1 MITQDRLELLL
12 TTIRKTGDV
21 GLALIAIDLSWQS
34 YFKLLKDSE
43 INGLVEE
50 AKLDYKK
57 FIIDD
62 WGIVAVKFT
71 DNLLRGKVKKTT
83 VTKSYYL
90 QKNEDGSLSDMVET
104 YRQEKIEDVLPP
116 KWLLDKYLPGENKE
130 QITVDV
136 NFSQVDL
143 SEDDPEAKTLD

>member
-21 GLALIAIDLSWQS
+21 GLALIAIDLSWEQ
-34 YFKLLKDSE
+34 YFNWIKDSE

-50 AKLDYKK
+50 AKSDYKK
-57 FIIDD
+57 FTIDD
-62 WGIVAVKFT
+62 WGLVAVKFT

-104 YRQEKIEDVLPP
+104 YRQEKTESVLPP
-116 KWLLDKYLPGENKE
+116 KWLLEKYLPGDNKE

-143 SEDDPEAKTLD
+143 SEDDPEAKTLE